1 MPEYALLFWGRTIT
15 AKYLIFAHAGGAAE
29 KDREDWQNA
38 RVAEFVRSIP
48 EGKVQD
54 LADALLGNRVCTRV
68 PLASYATSDYAGFDL
83 GAFATTRLPW
93 DYKHADF
100 KASAAHLL
108 REYRSKVVAV
118 SDATLTAPSL
128 LRAWQAR
135 MPEDKSAARLWDR
148 LKGKTLA
155 EIKEAK
161 AGAHAPPT
169 GEARTFPG
177 RPGSNRD
184 HFTVHPRA
192 KKPRA
197 CKGD

>member
-1 MPEYALLFWGRTIT
+1 M
-15 AKYLIFAHAGGAAE
+15 
-29 KDREDWQNA
+29 
-38 RVAEFVRSIP
+38 
-48 EGKVQD
+48 
-54 LADALLGNRVCTRV
+54 
-68 PLASYATSDYAGFDL
+68 

-118 SDATLTAPSL
+118 SDDSLTPLSL
-128 LRAWQAR
+128 LRAWFER
-135 MPEDKSAARLWDR
+135 VPEDRRAARLWDR
-148 LKGKTLA
+148 LKGKTLT
-155 EIKEAK
+155 ELKEAK